1 MRAPVRLQLRTLA
14 GVLLLLPL
22 SALPSPAIPFSVSVD
37 CTAAASP
44 GALPLFWR
52 SVGYTPASYA
62 LRDDELENTALIG
75 AVPRRGVTQVR
86 IHYLYDLIE
95 VLGWLPSAATPSG
108 WALSYNWG
116 ALDHAVDF
124 LVASRL
130 SPGFELMGSPLGFPS
145 LPISFWQDYSGNGKV
160 TPSQTQQLWRQ
171 LTADVLVHMIQ
182 RHGKAEV
189 EAWHLESW
197 NEPVSAGV
205 RAARGPAAAPARTQ
219 KTAPSADP

>member
-1 MRAPVRLQLRTLA
+1 MRAHVLLQLRTLA
-14 GVLLLLPL
+14 VLFLLLPF
-22 SALPSPAIPFSVSVD
+22 SVHASPTIPFSVSVD

-44 GALPLFWR
+44 GALPRFWR

-86 IHYLYDLIE
+86 IHYMYDLIE
-95 VLGWLPSAATPSG
+95 VLGWLPSTSTPSG

-160 TPSQTQQLWRQ
+160 TPSQTLQLWRQ
-171 LTADVLVHMIQ
+171 LTADVLVRMIQ

-189 EAWHLESW
+189 EAWHLETW
-197 NEPVSAGV
+197 NEPVSAARDPAKTPAGAQR
-205 RAARGPAAAPARTQ
+205 RAQ
-219 KTAPSADP
+219 KQPP